1 MDYSKLRQTDR
12 TGAGDTSAFALAG
25 GFHCAGQCRRVLWAS
40 PFARPTG
47 LTCCFT
53 VIKVP
58 ETPEQKASN
67 PAFSSAQ
74 MRQIGFLPLLAL
86 FYGYTA
92 GGPFGYEEIF
102 KQSGPGMS
110 LVFLT
115 FVPFVWS
122 IPISFAAAE
131 MNSILPV
138 QGGFYR
144 WVRAAFGDFWGFQ
157 CGWWNWTGTFLLNSV
172 YGVMLMDY
180 LHDYIPSLTGGWKW
194 AGAALALCLLSYL
207 NVRGIQ
213 VAGTL
218 AIALQFAILIPVA
231 WLCIVSLFHWHYNPV
246 LPFVPTGKPFGSVF
260 GKGLAL
266 AMWNYAGY
274 EQLSSVIGEVKDSQ
288 KTFVRVLFWN
298 TPMNI
303 LTYTLPATLALAV
316 LGNWQAWETGY
327 IVTASALIGGHLLG
341 LAMLVASIIGTA
353 SLSNSTILYTTR
365 IPATMAEDGYL
376 PAWLGKLH
384 PRYGTPARA
393 IAVSTVVYCLLA
405 GTNVVDLVAIYIWTR
420 IATSMLT
427 LLAAWGLR
435 RKMPDAPRTFRIPG
449 GRLGLAAAVI
459 LPAILCA
466 VKVGGTELWV
476 VPRSLLLLVSG
487 PVAYL
492 ILTKAFRLQPSV
504 ASTPAD

>member
-1 MDYSKLRQTDR
+1 
-12 TGAGDTSAFALAG
+12 LA
-25 GFHCAGQCRRVLWAS
+25 AS
-40 PFARPTG
+40 P
-47 LTCCFT
+47 
-53 VIKVP
+53 
-58 ETPEQKASN
+58 
-67 PAFSSAQ
+67 AQ

-102 KQSGPGMS
+102 LASGPGMS

-115 FVPFVWS
+115 FVPFLWS

-172 YGVMLMDY
+172 YGVLLMDY
-180 LHDYIPSLTGGWKW
+180 LHDYIPGLTGGWKW

-207 NVRGIQ
+207 NIRGIQ
-213 VAGTL
+213 VAGGL
-218 AIALQFAILIPVA
+218 AIALQFAILLPVA
-231 WLCIVSLFHWHYNPV
+231 WLCIAALFHWHHNPV
-246 LPFVPTGKPFGSVF
+246 LPFVPPGKPFGAVF
-260 GKGLAL
+260 GRGLAL

-288 KTFVRVLFWN
+288 KTFIRVLAWN

-303 LTYTLPATLALAV
+303 LTYTLPATLAIAV
-316 LGNWQAWETGY
+316 LGNWQEWQTGY

-341 LAMLVASIIGTA
+341 AAMLMASIIGTA

-393 IAVSTVVYCLLA
+393 IAVSAVVYCLLA

-420 IATSMLT
+420 IATSMMT
-427 LLAAWGLR
+427 LLAVWGLR
-435 RKMPDAPRTFRIPG
+435 RKMPDAPRSFRVPG
-449 GRLGLAAAVI
+449 GSFGLAAAII
-459 LPAILCA
+459 LPAVLCA
-466 VKVGGTELWV
+466 VKVYYSEPLVFSYAPW
-476 VPRSLLLLVSG
+476 LLAAG
-487 PVAYL
+487 PVAYI
-492 ILTKAFRLQPSV
+492 ILRKVFRLVPN
-504 ASTPAD
+504 TPAATQVA